1 MFLMNLRPPKDR
13 AMREPTVFFLALE
26 KKRVNLET
34 ICIGIEPTQYL
45 SVPLS
50 LLATKPVFN
59 GFFEPI

>member
-1 MFLMNLRPPKDR
+1 MFLMNLRPLKDR
-13 AMREPTVFFLALE
+13 AMREPTVFILALE

>member
-1 MFLMNLRPPKDR
+1 MALQFPWSQRSRNERTYYSL
-13 AMREPTVFFLALE
+13 FLALE

-50 LLATKPVFN
+50 LLAAKPVFN